1 MSFAISDLDL
11 DFNNVNNELPCE
23 LFDVINDT
31 INETSVV
38 CPEFVIGNHFTDK
51 KQNELSRFWFFL

>member
-1 MSFAISDLDL
+1 M
-11 DFNNVNNELPCE
+11 
-23 LFDVINDT
+23 DT

-51 KQNELSRFWFFL
+51 SKMSLADFGFFFNFRKGKTLQRDIEDYMS

>member
-11 DFNNVNNELPCE
+11 DFNNVINELPCE

-38 CPEFVIGNHFTDK
+38 CPEYVYWQSFH
-51 KQNELSRFWFFL
+51 

>member
-1 MSFAISDLDL
+1 MSFAIPDLEL
-11 DFNNVNNELPCE
+11 DFNNVNNEMPCE

-38 CPEFVIGNHFTDK
+38 CPEYVYWQSFH
-51 KQNELSRFWFFL
+51 

>member
-11 DFNNVNNELPCE
+11 DFNNVNNELTCE

-31 INETSVV
+31 INKTSVV
-38 CPEFVIGNHFTDK
+38 CPEYVIGNHLPAIVK
-51 KQNELSRFWFFL
+51 